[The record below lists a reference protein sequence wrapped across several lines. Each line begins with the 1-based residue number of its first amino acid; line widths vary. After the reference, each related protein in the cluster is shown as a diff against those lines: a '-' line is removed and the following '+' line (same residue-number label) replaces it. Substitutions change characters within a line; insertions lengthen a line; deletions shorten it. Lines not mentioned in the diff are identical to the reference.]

1 MKCTMKKNM
10 TALAMSAALAAGT
23 LGYMSAA
30 QAEPVSAN
38 FSNNIHVIS
47 TNSCDLDVTLPTGSR
62 DFVANWTHPAASG
75 AATTMVVDAATVAA
89 PPEILVAIT
98 GGAGCKLDN
107 LKLSTAIDDVSPV
120 PGGTR
125 TFLKAVTGSTNGGYW
140 RFTPTVAKATLYADA
155 AATSGATTSVEF
167 IDPTGKTLSQS
178 ASAKGTRSGEVPQ
191 METAG
196 VKGILMT
203 DNYFSDGVEASL
215 VAAGSGESQLKA
227 LDPNGSYKAMKIGIS
242 AILGTD
248 PESAAGTP
256 AVLSVASGDS
266 VDIKYTVTITT
277 A

>member
-10 TALAMSAALAAGT
+10 TALAMSAALAAGS
-23 LGYMSAA
+23 LGYIATA

-47 TNSCDLDVTLPTGSR
+47 ENSCDLDVTLPTGSR
-62 DFVANWTHPAASG
+62 DFVANWTRTAASG
-75 AATTMVVDAATVAA
+75 STMAVDAATLAT
-89 PPEILVAIT
+89 PPEILVAVT
-98 GGAGCKLDN
+98 GGASCKLDN

-167 IDPTGKTLSQS
+167 IDPTGEKLSQS
-178 ASAKGTRSGEVPQ
+178 ASAKGTRSGEVPE

-203 DNYFSDGVEASL
+203 DNFFSDGVAASL

>member
-1 MKCTMKKNM
+1 MKFIMKKNM
-10 TALAMSAALAAGT
+10 SALAMSVAMAAGS
-23 LGYMSAA
+23 LGYINVA

-38 FSNNIHVIS
+38 FSNNIHVVS
-47 TNSCDLDVTLPTGSR
+47 ENTCELDVTPPTGSR
-62 DFVANWTHPAASG
+62 DFVANWTRTAASG
-75 AATTMVVDAATVAA
+75 STMAVDVATLAT
-89 PPEILVAIT
+89 PPEILVAVN

-120 PGGTR
+120 GTR

-155 AATSGATTSVEF
+155 AATSGATQSVDF
-167 IDPTGKTLSQS
+167 IDPTGATLIQS
-178 ASAKGTRSGEVPQ
+178 ESAKGNRGGEVSD

-203 DNYFSDGVEASL
+203 DNYFSDGVAASL
-215 VAAGSGESQLKA
+215 VAAGSGNSQLKA
-227 LDPNGSYKAMKIGIS
+227 QDPNGSYKAMKIGIS

-248 PESAAGTP
+248 PENSAGTP